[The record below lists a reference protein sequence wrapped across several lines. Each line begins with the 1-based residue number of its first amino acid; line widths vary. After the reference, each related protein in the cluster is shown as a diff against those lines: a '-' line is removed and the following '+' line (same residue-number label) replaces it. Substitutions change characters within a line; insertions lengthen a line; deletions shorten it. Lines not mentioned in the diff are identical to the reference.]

1 MWRGEH
7 CGKKLAAF
15 PGAYLQIVRDEN
27 NEVIKFR
34 AKNCSK
40 VLPFKT
46 SNAAVSVCQLCKKLK
61 IKPKLNKSECDVQNT
76 DVENRQ
82 NEPCIA
88 KNDEVTLQK
97 SDHEDLSE
105 ILKIIFLNVRWK
117 CKHF

>member
-1 MWRGEH
+1 MPHFQEH
-7 CGKKLAAF
+7 ICNVG
-15 PGAYLQIVRDEN
+15 DEN

-46 SNAAVSVCQLCKKLK
+46 SNAAVSVCQFWKEVK
-61 IKPKLNKSECDVQNT
+61 IKPKLNKSEWDVQNT

-97 SDHEDLSE
+97 SDHEYLSE
-105 ILKIIFLNVRWK
+105 IFKIIFPECSLKLQTFLMSQKWL
-117 CKHF
+117 